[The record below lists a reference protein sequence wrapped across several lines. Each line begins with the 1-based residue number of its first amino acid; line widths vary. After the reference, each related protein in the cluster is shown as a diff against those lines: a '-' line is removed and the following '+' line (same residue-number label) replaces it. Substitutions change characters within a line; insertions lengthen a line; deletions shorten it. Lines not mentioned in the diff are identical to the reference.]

1 MGILVTAIVVGQLI
15 SMTPDYS
22 EARKATHRVFSFLKK
37 VPKID
42 SYSEGGI
49 RPVSS
54 IAFEFLVSSVAL
66 SRILDLQVVRVN
78 L

>member
-1 MGILVTAIVVGQLI
+1 MAILVTAIVVGQLI

-22 EARKATHRVFSFLKK
+22 EARKATHKVFSFLKK
-37 VPKID
+37 IPKID

-54 IAFEFLVSSVAL
+54 IAFGIIRCSFSD
-66 SRILDLQVVRVN
+66 SRLASRSR
-78 L
+78 